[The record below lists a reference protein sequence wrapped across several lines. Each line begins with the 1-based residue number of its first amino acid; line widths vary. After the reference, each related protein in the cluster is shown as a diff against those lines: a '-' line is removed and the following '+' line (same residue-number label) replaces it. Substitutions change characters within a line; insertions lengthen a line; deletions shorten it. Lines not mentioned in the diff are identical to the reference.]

1 MKPILLKQVKKGEVF
16 KFRPSETAKVY
27 VRDDYDRETKK
38 YEYYNFFNIG
48 EWNMR
53 KGTCIVYVDFEF

>member
-1 MKPILLKQVKKGEVF
+1 MKATILKNVKKGEVF

-27 VRDDYDRETKK
+27 VRDDYDRESKK
-38 YEYYNFFNIG
+38 YEYYNYFNIG
-48 EWNMR
+48 DWNLR

>member
-1 MKPILLKQVKKGEVF
+1 MKPILLKQVKKGEAF

-38 YEYYNFFNIG
+38 YEYFNYFNVC
-48 EWNMR
+48 EWSMR
-53 KGTCIVYVDFEF
+53 KGTCIVYVDFRF